1 MPGRWPEMR
10 RRHYERHYVNR
21 IGWLRAAVLGA
32 NDGIVSVGSLLVGIA
47 ATPMPRMQI
56 LVVGVAGLVAG
67 AASMAAGEFVSVSTQ
82 ADSERSDLERER
94 RELELEPRHE
104 HAELAG
110 IYIQRGLTPKLADQV
125 ATQLM
130 AHDALG
136 AHARDELGLSAAL
149 RPRPLQA
156 ALASGASF
164 TAGALFSLLLVLT
177 APRALLVPVIAAG
190 SLLALAVLGVIS
202 ARSGGAPVAKGTLRV
217 TLWGALAMALT
228 AAAGFAF
235 SALG

>member
-1 MPGRWPEMR
+1 MR
-10 RRHYERHYVNR
+10 RRHFERHYINR
-21 IGWLRAAVLGA
+21 VGWLRAAVLGA

-47 ATPMPRMQI
+47 ATPLARAQI
-56 LVVGVAGLVAG
+56 LVVGIAGLVAG

-94 RELELEPRHE
+94 QELAREPRHE

-110 IYIQRGLTPKLADQV
+110 IYVQRGLTPALADQV

-130 AHDALG
+130 AHDSLG
-136 AHARDELGLSAAL
+136 AHARDELGLSAETQA
-149 RPRPLQA
+149 RPLQA

-164 TAGALFSLLLVLT
+164 TVGALFSLLLVLV
-177 APRALLVPVIAAG
+177 APRATLVPVIAGA
-190 SLLALAVLGVIS
+190 SLLALAILGAVS
-202 ARSGGAPVAKGTLRV
+202 ARTGGARLVSSALRV
-217 TLWGALAMALT
+217 MLWGALAMALT

>member
-1 MPGRWPEMR
+1 VR
-10 RRHYERHYVNR
+10 RRHHFERHYVNR
-21 IGWLRAAVLGA
+21 VGWLRAMVLGA

-47 ATPMPRMQI
+47 ATPMTRAQI
-56 LVVGVAGLVAG
+56 LVVGIAGLVAG

-110 IYIQRGLTPKLADQV
+110 IYVQRGLSAALAEQV
-125 ATQLM
+125 ATELM

-136 AHARDELGLSAAL
+136 AHARDELGLSAST

-164 TAGALFSLLLVLT
+164 TVGALFSLLLVLL
-177 APRALLVPVIAAG
+177 APRRLLVPVIAGAA
-190 SLLALAVLGVIS
+190 LLALAILGMIS
-202 ARSGGAPVAKGTLRV
+202 ARTGGAPVATGALRV

-235 SALG
+235 TALG